1 MNNDCENL
9 YKVCRTSAGLTQEQ
23 AAEVLAIA
31 PRTLSDYENERARV
45 PDDIVAKMAEA
56 YNAPLIAYY
65 HLRRFSPLGKY
76 LPDLQ
81 EPQTHGD
88 MAFQAII
95 ARDELGPA
103 VDCIKRLV
111 ADGLIDSD
119 EQEEFTECVITLRRV
134 HGKILS
140 VVAYAE
146 KITAHRGTAVKS

>member
-1 MNNDCENL
+1 MSNDCENL
-9 YKVCRTSAGLTQEQ
+9 YKVCRVSAGLTQEQ
-23 AAEVLAIA
+23 AAELLAVA
-31 PRTLSDYENERARV
+31 PRTLSDYERDQARV
-45 PDDIVAKMAEA
+45 PDDTVAKMAEA

-111 ADGLIDSD
+111 ADGVIDSD
-119 EQEEFTECVITLRRV
+119 ERGQFSECITALRRV
-134 HGKILS
+134 YGKILS

-146 KITAHRGTAVKS
+146 RISGKSKEEFS

>member
-1 MNNDCENL
+1 MSNDCENL
-9 YKVCRTSAGLTQEQ
+9 YKICRVSAGLTQEE
-23 AAEVLAIA
+23 AAELLAIA
-31 PRTLSDYENERARV
+31 PRTLSDYERDQARV
-45 PDDIVAKMAEA
+45 PDDTVARMAEA

-111 ADGLIDSD
+111 ADGVIDSD
-119 EQEEFTECVITLRRV
+119 EQGQFSECITALRRV
-134 HGKILS
+134 YGKILS

-146 KITAHRGTAVKS
+146 RIGEKSKEEFS

>member
-1 MNNDCENL
+1 MSNDCENL
-9 YKVCRTSAGLTQEQ
+9 YKICRVSAGLTQEQ
-23 AAEVLAIA
+23 AAELLAIA
-31 PRTLSDYENERARV
+31 PRTLSDYERDQARV
-45 PDDIVAKMAEA
+45 PDDTVARMAEA

-111 ADGLIDSD
+111 ADGAIDSD
-119 EQEEFTECVITLRRV
+119 EQRQFSECITALWRV
-134 HGKILS
+134 YGKILL
-140 VVAYAE
+140 VVAYVERIGE
-146 KITAHRGTAVKS
+146 KSKEPCK

>member
-1 MNNDCENL
+1 MSNNCENL
-9 YKVCRTSAGLTQEQ
+9 YKVCRVSAGLTQEQ
-23 AAEVLAIA
+23 AAELLAIA
-31 PRTLSDYENERARV
+31 PRTLSDYERDQARV
-45 PDDIVAKMAEA
+45 PDDTVARMAEA

-111 ADGLIDSD
+111 ADGVIDSD
-119 EQEEFTECVITLRRV
+119 EQGQFSECITALRRV
-134 HGKILS
+134 YGKILS

-146 KITAHRGTAVKS
+146 RIGEKSKEEFS

>member
-1 MNNDCENL
+1 MSNDCENL
-9 YKVCRTSAGLTQEQ
+9 YKICRVSAGLTQEQ
-23 AAEVLAIA
+23 AAELLAIA
-31 PRTLSDYENERARV
+31 PRTLSDYERDQARV
-45 PDDIVAKMAEA
+45 PDDTVARMAET

-111 ADGLIDSD
+111 ADGVIDSD
-119 EQEEFTECVITLRRV
+119 EQGQFSECITALRRV
-134 HGKILS
+134 YGKILS

-146 KITAHRGTAVKS
+146 RIGEKSKEEFS

>member
-1 MNNDCENL
+1 MSNDCENL
-9 YKVCRTSAGLTQEQ
+9 YKICRVSAGLTQEQ
-23 AAEVLAIA
+23 AAELLAIA
-31 PRTLSDYENERARV
+31 PRTLSDYERDQARV
-45 PDDIVAKMAEA
+45 PDDTVARMAEA

-111 ADGLIDSD
+111 ADGVIDSD
-119 EQEEFTECVITLRRV
+119 EQGQFSECITALRRV
-134 HGKILS
+134 YGKILS

-146 KITAHRGTAVKS
+146 RIGEKSKEEFS

>member
-1 MNNDCENL
+1 MSNNCENL
-9 YKVCRTSAGLTQEQ
+9 YKVCRVSAGLTQEQ
-23 AAEVLAIA
+23 AAELLAIA
-31 PRTLSDYENERARV
+31 PQTLSDYERDQARV
-45 PDDIVAKMAEA
+45 PDDTVAKMAET

-65 HLRRFSPLGKY
+65 YLRRFSPLGKY

-111 ADGLIDSD
+111 ADGVIDSD
-119 EQEEFTECVITLRRV
+119 EQGQFSECITALRRV
-134 HGKILS
+134 YGKILS

-146 KITAHRGTAVKS
+146 RIGEKSKEEFS

>member
-1 MNNDCENL
+1 MSNDCENL
-9 YKVCRTSAGLTQEQ
+9 YKICRVSAGLTQEQ
-23 AAEVLAIA
+23 AAELLAIA
-31 PRTLSDYENERARV
+31 PRTLSDYERDQARV
-45 PDDIVAKMAEA
+45 PDDTVARMAEA

-111 ADGLIDSD
+111 ADGVIDSD
-119 EQEEFTECVITLRRV
+119 EQGQFSECITALRRV
-134 HGKILS
+134 YGKILS

-146 KITAHRGTAVKS
+146 RSGEKSKEEFS